1 MHILVALGG
10 DRGGLLTQSMHV
22 VFVAPASP
30 AGGTEDRP
38 ELRPWNPREVSNDRL
53 WCYRQAPSDFTI

>member
-1 MHILVALGG
+1 MPILVALGG
-10 DRGGLLTQSMHV
+10 DRGGLLTQSMHGIV
-22 VFVAPASP
+22 VAPASP

-53 WCYRQAPSDFTI
+53 W